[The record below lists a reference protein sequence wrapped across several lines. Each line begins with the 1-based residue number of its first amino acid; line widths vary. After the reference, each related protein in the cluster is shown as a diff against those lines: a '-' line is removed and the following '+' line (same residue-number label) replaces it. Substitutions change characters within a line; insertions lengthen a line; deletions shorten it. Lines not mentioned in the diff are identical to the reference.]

1 MRDGPAIVIS
11 ASGMLAGGRIL
22 HHLKKR
28 LPDPRNMVV
37 FSGYQAEG
45 TKGRFLQDNSDGIKT
60 LRIHHKEVELAAE
73 IVTIS
78 NLSAHA
84 DYEQLLSWL
93 KHTPQSPQQVLINH
107 GQLEAQDALAERLQ
121 EELGW
126 KAAASSRQTTWDF
139 L

>member
-1 MRDGPAIVIS
+1 
-11 ASGMLAGGRIL
+11 
-22 HHLKKR
+22 KKR

-37 FSGYQAEG
+37 FCGYQAEG
-45 TKGRFLQDNSDGIKT
+45 TKGRFLQDNSASLKT

-84 DYEQLLSWL
+84 DYAQLCAWL
-93 KHTPQSPQQVLINH
+93 KQTSHKPKKILINH
-107 GQLEAQDALAERLQ
+107 GQPEAQGSLVEHIKK
-121 EELGW
+121 ELGW
-126 KAAASSRQTTWDF
+126 DAAASSVQTTWDF